1 MHSHFPSGASVMLF
15 IKVEQIFAFL
25 IRDFSGFALSMVLNH
40 RNSADQEAIFQAMI
54 KKPARDETGFSRVW
68 GMVYDL
74 KDRYVV
80 HD

>member
-15 IKVEQIFAFL
+15 IKGEQIFAFL